1 MAADRY
7 RQNTEEDVE
16 ADDEIDETD
25 YKTQKDAIIFAIDVS
40 TSMLAE
46 PRHNSSKKA
55 DNDSPL
61 TSALKCANQIM
72 QQRIIA
78 SPKDMMGILL
88 FNTEHT
94 KLRDET
100 GGGSYPHCYLYLDL
114 DVPEAEDVKML
125 KSLVEEGE
133 DPDGALEP
141 SNEPA
146 AMANVLFCA
155 NQTFTTKAPN
165 FGSRR
170 LFIIT
175 DNDDPHSG
183 DKAARASAAVRAKDL
198 YDLGVIIELF
208 PISRDDKIFD
218 LTKFYDDIIY
228 RDPMAEADEIK
239 HAKSGDG
246 LNLLSSLISNI
257 NSKQTPKRAYFSHLP
272 FEIAPGL
279 TISVKGYIPLHAQKP
294 ARTTWVYTSGEK
306 AELALPE
313 TTKIEASDSSRTVE
327 KTELKKAYKF
337 GGDYVHLTPEE
348 TAQLKDWG
356 GHVLRIIGFKP
367 QSMIPQWASIK
378 KSMYIFPAEEDHVGS
393 TRVFSALWKKL
404 LKDDKVALAWFVA
417 RVNANPVLVAIIP
430 SKRPA
435 DEESGTSYLPAGLWL
450 YTLPF
455 ADDLRETEQREMIK
469 APQELTAKM
478 RKIVGN
484 LHLPKGVYDP
494 ARYPNPALQWH
505 YKILQ
510 ALALDEEVPEQGD
523 DPTVPKYKAI
533 AKRVGGAIAEIN
545 EDLQEAA
552 RAAQGQRAVK
562 READADDEDGQ
573 KPAKRS
579 RIAVATSAKAGEAAM
594 NDAQLKA
601 AHKQDTLGKMTVV
614 DLKAVLTSKGISP
627 VGKKADLVEK
637 LEQWIENNL

>member
-1 MAADRY
+1 MAADKY
-7 RQNTEEDVE
+7 RQDVEDDVE
-16 ADDEIDETD
+16 ADEEMDESD

-40 TSMLAE
+40 KSMLEE
-46 PRHNSSKKA
+46 PEHSSSKKA

-61 TSALKCANQIM
+61 TAALKCANQIM

-88 FNTEHT
+88 FNTERT
-94 KLRDET
+94 KLRDVT
-100 GGGSYPHCYLYLDL
+100 SGGSYPHCYLYLDL
-114 DVPEAEDVKML
+114 DIPEAEDVKML
-125 KSLVEEGE
+125 RSLVEEGE
-133 DPDGALEP
+133 DLEGALVP
-141 SNEPA
+141 SEEPA
-146 AMANVLFCA
+146 TMANVLFCA

-208 PISRDDKIFD
+208 SISKGDQKFD
-218 LTKFYDDIIY
+218 LAKFYDDIIY
-228 RDPMAEADEIK
+228 RDPTTEADEIK

-272 FEIAPGL
+272 FEVAPGL
-279 TISVKGYIPLHAQKP
+279 TISVKGYIPLHVQKP
-294 ARTTWVYTSGEK
+294 ARTTWVHTAGEK

-313 TTKIEASDSSRTVE
+313 TTKMEVSDSSRTVE
-327 KTELKKAYKF
+327 KSEPKKAYKF
-337 GGDYVHLTPEE
+337 GGDYIHLTPEE

-367 QSMIPQWASIK
+367 RSMIPQWASIK
-378 KSMYIFPAEEDHVGS
+378 KSTYIFPAEEDHVGS

-404 LKDDKVALAWFVA
+404 LKDDKVGLAWFVA

-430 SKRPA
+430 SKRPS
-435 DEESGTSYLPAGLWL
+435 DEESGTKFLPAGLWL
-450 YTLPF
+450 CTLPF
-455 ADDLRETEQREMIK
+455 ADDLRETDKRDVIK
-469 APQELTAKM
+469 APEELTAKM
-478 RKIVGN
+478 RKVVGN
-484 LHLPKGVYDP
+484 LHLPKGTYDP

-523 DPTVPKYKAI
+523 DPTLPKFKAI

-545 EDLQEAA
+545 EDLEDAA
-552 RAAQGQRAVK
+552 RVAQGQRALK
-562 READADDEDGQ
+562 REHEADDEDEK
-573 KPAKRS
+573 KPAKKS
-579 RIAVATSAKAGEAAM
+579 RIAVATSAKAGATTS
-594 NDAQLKA
+594 DSQLRA
-601 AHKQDTLGKMTVV
+601 AHQQDKLVKMTVA
-614 DLKAVLTSKGISP
+614 DLKAILTSKGISP
-627 VGKKADLVEK
+627 VGKKAELVEK
-637 LEQWIENNL
+637 LEQWIEGNL